1 MDVEKEQIKLDDKV
15 EAVKE
20 VLKRL
25 NNFVVAF
32 SGGVDSTLLAVLAKE
47 AVSKQNFVAV
57 TAVSPVFPEFE
68 TMKAKNLAGEIDIN
82 HIEISPKLLKEYTF
96 IENPPNRCY
105 YCKKIMAEEF
115 TKTAKDYGYNYV
127 LDGTNHEEFKTDY
140 RPGIKAAREKG
151 LKSPLKTAGFS
162 KEDIRNLA
170 RVKGIS
176 NWSEPS
182 NACLA
187 TRIPYGDNITAEKL
201 SMVEKAEELIRELG
215 ILQLRVRH
223 HGNIARIEVSP
234 GEIELL
240 VSNRERIAVGLKE
253 LGFNYITLDL
263 LGYKEGSLNMVK
275 NFSG

>member
-263 LGYKEGSLNMVK
+263 LGYKEGSLNVVK